1 MIRDNNVNENENE
14 KQGYFRYVVLGI
26 ILVILGIIVTIFV
39 KKIVNGED
47 TSKDIDIVG
56 AMELAFEDE
65 FRLYGKKI
73 KEVKTYYPR
82 ESGGEPYTVIAEYNQ
97 DGKIAKM
104 LVESDNGKL
113 NEIVDVEYENV
124 GNGRIVTWVWQGTI
138 IKKMEYVGLTKTKET
153 YYDDNGQISKV
164 YEYESDRS
172 YNGKNADYVYDR
184 MHGEEYIYVHEKYE
198 NEALNKEQDLYTI
211 YYRKSATSQWE
222 YRGKKIC
229 DKFGH
234 VIEQDLE
241 YGEMFEK
248 YTYEYSY
255 DNAGSETGYKKYKD
269 KELISVTEIEYFN

>member
-1 MIRDNNVNENENE
+1 MVRDNNVNENE
-14 KQGYFRYVVLGI
+14 KLGYFRYVVLGI
-26 ILVILGIIVTIFV
+26 ILIILGIIVTLFV
-39 KKIVNGED
+39 TKIAKGEE
-47 TSKDIDIVG
+47 TSNDIDIVE

-82 ESGGEPYTVIAEYNQ
+82 KSGGEPYTVIAEYNQ
-97 DGKIAKM
+97 DGKITKM

-113 NEIVDVEYENV
+113 NVIVNVEYEYVDNE
-124 GNGRIVTWVWQGTI
+124 RIVTWVCQGTA
-138 IKKMEYVGLTKTKET
+138 IKKIEYVGLTKTKET
-153 YYDDNGQISKV
+153 YYDDNGQISEV
-164 YEYESDRS
+164 YEYESDRT
-172 YNGKNADYVYDR
+172 YNGKDADYMYDR
-184 MHGEEYIYVHEKYE
+184 VHDEEYIYVHGKYAD
-198 NEALNKEQDLYTI
+198 EALNKEQDLYTI

-222 YRGKKIC
+222 YRGEKIC

-241 YGEMFEK
+241 YGEMYEK